1 VTVKV
6 NPFQAERVESSH
18 ANLANFLEARLLTAS
33 EALNHLRELSREV
46 GLSEV
51 IAPTCPLSH
60 DTHFQSALQSV
71 ETSPCAY
78 LQGRPLAVT

>member
-1 VTVKV
+1 MKV

-51 IAPTCPLSH
+51 IAPTCPLSN
-60 DTHFQSALQSV
+60 DTHSN
-71 ETSPCAY
+71 
-78 LQGRPLAVT
+78 PLFNPLKLRVARICKGLGGP